1 MRYWL
6 TFSNANTAVTA
17 VVDVLIAAVVSTLL
31 LLLSNVLLSNVLLS
45 TFLIVSP
52 WRDYLQCNVMRFI
65 MVFTPRKAC

>member
-17 VVDVLIAAVVSTLL
+17 VVDVLIAAVVSALL
-31 LLLSNVLLSNVLLS
+31 LLLSNVLLS

-52 WRDYLQCNVMRFI
+52 WRNYLQCNVMRFI

>member
-31 LLLSNVLLSNVLLS
+31 LLLSNVLLS

-52 WRDYLQCNVMRFI
+52 WRNYLQCNVMRFI

>member
-17 VVDVLIAAVVSTLL
+17 VVDVLIAAVVSALL
-31 LLLSNVLLSNVLLS
+31 LLLSNVLLS

-52 WRDYLQCNVMRFI
+52 WRNYLQCNFMRFI

>member
-6 TFSNANTAVTA
+6 IFSNANTTVTTVTA

-31 LLLSNVLLSNVLLS
+31 LLLSNVLLS

-52 WRDYLQCNVMRFI
+52 WRNYLQCNFMRFI

>member
-6 TFSNANTAVTA
+6 TFSNANTTVTA

-31 LLLSNVLLSNVLLS
+31 LLLSNVLLS

-52 WRDYLQCNVMRFI
+52 WRNYLQCNVMRFI

>member
-17 VVDVLIAAVVSTLL
+17 VTAVVDVLIAAVVSALL
-31 LLLSNVLLSNVLLS
+31 LLLSNVLLS

-52 WRDYLQCNVMRFI
+52 WRNYLQCNFMRFI

>member
-6 TFSNANTAVTA
+6 TFSNANTTVTT
-17 VVDVLIAAVVSTLL
+17 VVDVLIAAVVSALL
-31 LLLSNVLLSNVLLS
+31 FLLSNVLLS

-52 WRDYLQCNVMRFI
+52 WRDYLQCNFMRFI

>member
-6 TFSNANTAVTA
+6 TFSNANTAVTAVTA

-31 LLLSNVLLSNVLLS
+31 LLLSNVLLS

-52 WRDYLQCNVMRFI
+52 WLNYLQCNVMRFI

>member
-31 LLLSNVLLSNVLLS
+31 LLLSNVLLS

-52 WRDYLQCNVMRFI
+52 WRNYLQCNVMRFI
-65 MVFTPRKAC
+65 MVFTPRKAY

>member
-6 TFSNANTAVTA
+6 TFSNANTTVTA
-17 VVDVLIAAVVSTLL
+17 VVDVLIAAVVSALL
-31 LLLSNVLLSNVLLS
+31 FLLSNVLLS

-52 WRDYLQCNVMRFI
+52 WRDYLQCNFMRFI

>member
-6 TFSNANTAVTA
+6 TFSNANTAVTAVTA

-31 LLLSNVLLSNVLLS
+31 LLLSNVLLS

-52 WRDYLQCNVMRFI
+52 WRNYLQCNVMRFI

>member
-6 TFSNANTAVTA
+6 TFSNANTTVTA
-17 VVDVLIAAVVSTLL
+17 VVDVLIAAVVSALL
-31 LLLSNVLLSNVLLS
+31 LLLSNVLLS

-52 WRDYLQCNVMRFI
+52 WRNYLQCNFMRFI

>member
-6 TFSNANTAVTA
+6 TFSNANTTVTT

-31 LLLSNVLLSNVLLS
+31 LLLSNVLLS

-52 WRDYLQCNVMRFI
+52 WRNYLQCNVMRFI

>member
-31 LLLSNVLLSNVLLS
+31 LLLSNVLLS

-52 WRDYLQCNVMRFI
+52 WRNYLQCNFMRFI

>member
-6 TFSNANTAVTA
+6 TFSNANTTVTA

-31 LLLSNVLLSNVLLS
+31 LLLSNVLLS

-52 WRDYLQCNVMRFI
+52 WRDYLQCNFMRFI

>member
-17 VVDVLIAAVVSTLL
+17 VTAVVDVLIAAVVSALL
-31 LLLSNVLLSNVLLS
+31 LLLSNVLLS

-52 WRDYLQCNVMRFI
+52 WRNYLQCNVMRFI